1 MGVDFYPIII
11 YPTSIIIWTTRVFF
25 KLESV
30 TLSREKNSK
39 ISHNISISP
48 AIVRSDKGKLFSLI
62 ETRSNL
68 EKSCKTDFKSFR
80 EIPIS
85 VYMKWLLAKRNHLID
100 KKDLIKCQKE
110 LIYFNWQKK
119 SPNWQKDLIQLAKKP
134 LPILKTYIK
143 KKTS

>member
-1 MGVDFYPIII
+1 MAKVYGAYKHVHV
-11 YPTSIIIWTTRVFF
+11 SIFCFLVQLSTKKGTVRFF

-68 EKSCKTDFKSFR
+68 EKICKTDFKSFR
-80 EIPIS
+80 EIPIYS
-85 VYMKWLLAKRNHLID
+85 LLNIFAQFTMEAISSENV
-100 KKDLIKCQKE
+100 
-110 LIYFNWQKK
+110 
-119 SPNWQKDLIQLAKKP
+119 
-134 LPILKTYIK
+134 
-143 KKTS
+143 